1 MLSAL
6 TLSKLGARRF
16 RFVIAGSRRGLY
28 AAVALIL
35 LATAIAAIP
44 NSAAAPKVIA
54 PPLRVVGYLASWGVK
69 SKGSSIAK
77 LPAKQLTHIFYAF
90 GLIDNTG
97 AVILGDRCVDVGAC
111 ARGQP
116 VPEVPGGNFAEL
128 RKLKAK
134 NPHLRLTISIGGW
147 GGSARFSD
155 AALTEAS
162 RSRFAQSAID
172 LYIRKWPGLFD
183 GVDIDW
189 EFPVQGGLKGN
200 VERPEDKHNFTL
212 LLAELRRQLDE
223 QGKVDGRHY
232 ELTIAASAR
241 PSEIANIELAQITP
255 LLDFINVMTYDYHTD
270 GPIAHFNA
278 PLFAAK
284 NDPTP
289 DLNVDASMRAFEQGG
304 VPPQKLLVGIPFFAR
319 AYGRVPKTN
328 AGLFQPSPGRPRNWR
343 ESDGD
348 WRRLVATRLSDPR
361 YVRHWEQSA
370 KVPWLYDALNG
381 TWISYDDPQSV
392 RAKVDYMREHNLG
405 GVIIWEIGA
414 DDGQLIRAISGVR

>member
-1 MLSAL
+1 MKSVP
-6 TLSKLGARRF
+6 S
-16 RFVIAGSRRGLY
+16 
-28 AAVALIL
+28 IL
-35 LATAIAAIP
+35 LRAATLLALAGAAHP
-44 NSAAAPKVIA
+44 APSPPPRTA
-54 PPLRVVGYLASWGVK
+54 PPMRVVAYLASWGVK
-69 SKGSSIAK
+69 SKGTPIAK
-77 LPAKQLTHIFYAF
+77 LPANQLTHIYYAF
-90 GLIDNTG
+90 ALIDPSG
-97 AVILGDRCVDVGAC
+97 AVVLGDRCIDIGVC
-111 ARGQP
+111 ARAETSPG
-116 VPEVPGGNFAEL
+116 EPGGNFGEL

-134 NPHLRLTISIGGW
+134 NPHLKLTISIGGW

-155 AALTEAS
+155 AALTDES
-162 RSRFAQSAID
+162 RKRFTDSAIE
-172 LYIRKWPGLFD
+172 LFIRKWPGLFD
-183 GVDIDW
+183 GIDIDW

-200 VERPEDKHNFTL
+200 VERPADKHNFTL
-212 LLAELRRQLDE
+212 LLAELRRELDE
-223 QGKVDGRHY
+223 QGKVDNRHY

-241 PSEIANIELAQITP
+241 PSEIANVELAQITP

-304 VPPQKLLVGIPFFAR
+304 VPPQKLLVGVPFFAR

-328 AGLFQPSPGRPRNWR
+328 AGLFQPSPGKPRDWH

-348 WRRLVATRLSDPR
+348 WRRLSRTRLSDPR
-361 YVRHWEQSA
+361 YVRHWEPSA

-405 GVIIWEIGA
+405 GIIIWEIGA

>member
-1 MLSAL
+1 MTGVPSSSRPLKLTALALSL
-6 TLSKLGARRF
+6 
-16 RFVIAGSRRGLY
+16 
-28 AAVALIL
+28 AVV
-35 LATAIAAIP
+35 
-44 NSAAAPKVIA
+44 AAAASKPVA
-54 PPLRVVGYLASWGVK
+54 PPMRVVGYLASWGVK
-69 SKGSSIAK
+69 TKGTPIAK
-77 LPAKQLTHIFYAF
+77 LPANQLTHIFYAF
-90 GLIDNTG
+90 ALIDNTG
-97 AVILGDRCVDVGAC
+97 SVVLGDRCIDVGVC
-111 ARGQP
+111 ARGQELP
-116 VPEVPGGNFAEL
+116 AQPGGNFGEL
-128 RKLKAK
+128 QRLKAR

-155 AALTEAS
+155 AALTDAS
-162 RSRFAQSAID
+162 RRRFAQSAMD
-172 LYIRKWPGLFD
+172 LFIRKWPRLFD
-183 GVDIDW
+183 GIDIDW

-212 LLAELRRQLDE
+212 LLAELRRELDD
-223 QGKVDGRHY
+223 QGKLDNRHY

-241 PSEIANIELAQITP
+241 PSEIANIELPQITP

-304 VPPQKLLVGIPFFAR
+304 VPAQKLLVGIPFFAR

-328 AGLFQPSPGRPRNWR
+328 AGLFQPSPGKPRDWR

-348 WRRLVATRLSDPR
+348 WRRLSHTRLNDPR
-361 YVRHWEQSA
+361 YVRHWEPLA
-370 KVPWLYDALNG
+370 KVPWAYDALNG
-381 TWISYDDPQSV
+381 TWISYDDPRSV

-405 GVIIWEIGA
+405 GVVIWEIGA
-414 DDGQLIRAISGVR
+414 DDGQLMRAITGVR

>member
-1 MLSAL
+1 MA
-6 TLSKLGARRF
+6 F
-16 RFVIAGSRRGLY
+16 R
-28 AAVALIL
+28 
-35 LATAIAAIP
+35 P
-44 NSAAAPKVIA
+44 AAP
-54 PPLRVVGYLASWGVK
+54 PMRVVAYLASWAVK
-69 SKGSSIAK
+69 SKGTPIAK
-77 LPAKQLTHIFYAF
+77 LPAGQLTHIFYAF

-97 AVILGDRCVDVGAC
+97 AAVLGDRCVDVGVC
-111 ARGQP
+111 ARGLPLPAQL
-116 VPEVPGGNFAEL
+116 GGNFGEL

-134 NPHLRLTISIGGW
+134 YPHLKLSISIGGW

-155 AALTEAS
+155 AALTDAS
-162 RSRFAQSAID
+162 RRRFAESALD
-172 LYIRKWPGLFD
+172 LFIRKWPGLFD

-200 VERPEDKHNFTL
+200 VERPADKHNFTL
-212 LLAELRRQLDE
+212 FLAELRRELDA
-223 QGKVDGRHY
+223 QGKLDNRRY

-241 PSEIANIELAQITP
+241 PSEIANIELPQITP

-270 GPIAHFNA
+270 GPIADFNA

-289 DLNVDASMRAFEQGG
+289 DLNVDASMRAFQQGG
-304 VPPQKLLVGIPFFAR
+304 VPPQKLLVGVPFFSR

-328 AGLFQPSPGRPRNWR
+328 AGLFQPSPGPPSDWR

-348 WRRLVATRLSDPR
+348 WRRLVRTRLSDPR
-361 YVRHWEQSA
+361 YVRHWESSA

-405 GVIIWEIGA
+405 GIIIWEILG
-414 DDGQLIRAISGVR
+414 DDGQLLRAITGAR